1 VLSYRSRHIT
11 VADIDASAFGG
22 KSGVFKAL
30 AACPL
35 DWHMRDASTTK
46 TGGEV
51 LEQWDVPGW
60 GQQYVIKVRSSDT
73 LDAYADCLVK
83 NVKKGIRNVK
93 GPKYSGTPWHVT
105 LYGENKKAAQ
115 KSFHLYTA
123 ESPRLDWYGYYLVV
137 SGSPTN
143 GLPGSNYHLTKI

>member
-1 VLSYRSRHIT
+1 MFCSRHVT

-22 KSGVFKAL
+22 KSGALKAL

-51 LEQWDVPGW
+51 LEQWDISGW
-60 GQQYVIKVRSSDT
+60 GQQYVIKVKSSDT

-83 NVKKGIRNVK
+83 KVKHVSNIK
-93 GPKYSGTPWHVT
+93 GPNYSGTAWHVT
-105 LYGENKKAAQ
+105 LYGEGQKAAQ
-115 KSFHLYTA
+115 KSFDAYTA
-123 ESPRLDWYGYYLVV
+123 DSPRLDWHAYYLEV
-137 SGSPTN
+137 SGSPEN
-143 GLPGSNYHLTKI
+143 GKPGSDYHLTKV